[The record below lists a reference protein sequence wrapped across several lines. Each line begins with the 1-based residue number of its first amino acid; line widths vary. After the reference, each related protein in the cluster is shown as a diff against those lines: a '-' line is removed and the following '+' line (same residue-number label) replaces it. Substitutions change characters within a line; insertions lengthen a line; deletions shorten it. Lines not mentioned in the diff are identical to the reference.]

1 MIDPGEWLP
10 LAGVILLGGTTLVGI
25 AGAYA
30 YGRMRGQRDA
40 MRDQMQQSDTHS
52 RIERMERSLHAV
64 AEEIERLGEVQR
76 FALKIMSDKA
86 LASGDK
92 PAALPQGRV
101 ITPH

>member
-10 LAGVILLGGTTLVGI
+10 LVGVLMMAGTTAVGI

-30 YGRMRGQRDA
+30 LGRARGNRDA
-40 MRDQMQQSDTHS
+40 LREQLQQGDTHS
-52 RIERMERSLHAV
+52 RIERMERSFQTV

-76 FALKIMSDKA
+76 FALKLISDKA
-86 LASGDK
+86 LAPNEK
-92 PAALPQGRV
+92 PPQLPQGRV